1 MNKILINFAHPA
13 KARSSINR
21 ALWESVESIEGV
33 AINDLY
39 SQYPDFMIDVAREQA
54 LCEQHD
60 IIVFQHPFYW
70 YSTPSIVKEWM
81 DLVLEHGWAFGTQG
95 NALKDR
101 VIFQAISAGGDAD
114 TYQTPGFNQFTNA
127 ELTSPFKGTANLCK
141 MNWLPPFAV
150 TGVHRGLPTEK
161 IQQYI
166 AEYKQVMVALQ
177 DGSLDLQVAQH
188 QALLN
193 NNLAQ
198 LVRGA

>member
-1 MNKILINFAHPA
+1 
-13 KARSSINR
+13 
-21 ALWESVESIEGV
+21 
-33 AINDLY
+33 
-39 SQYPDFMIDVAREQA
+39 MIDVAREQA

-101 VIFQAISAGGDAD
+101 VIFQAISADGDAD